1 MPPDSSR
8 NFAMVF
14 LAYLHGFAKPEPCAG
29 MRFCRT
35 LMRGYGKSATFFTV
49 SPPGETKTGESK
61 GAIE

>member
-14 LAYLHGFAKPEPCAG
+14 LAYLGAFAKPVRRIG
-29 MRFCRT
+29 VRFCRR
-35 LMRGYGKSATFFTV
+35 LIRGYGKSATFFTV
-49 SPPGETKTGESK
+49 SPLGETKAGESK